1 MGENNNNQ
9 INGKTHF
16 HLFSSDRHERLFRL
30 EVHAGGEREAESSA
44 IGNGP
49 NDPGTTTT
57 TLTTSATKQQTFA
70 CRKKSKL
77 LRIVLL
83 FHRNYFSWQSIC
95 YRFGENP
102 LEA

>member
-95 YRFGENP
+95 CRFGENP